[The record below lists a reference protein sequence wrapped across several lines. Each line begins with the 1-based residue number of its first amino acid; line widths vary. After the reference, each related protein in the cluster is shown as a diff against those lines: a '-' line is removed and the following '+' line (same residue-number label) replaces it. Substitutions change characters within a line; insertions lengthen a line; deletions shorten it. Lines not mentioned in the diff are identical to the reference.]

1 MDKTRLT
8 YPVARRDD
16 TTDDYF
22 GTEVADPYRW
32 LEDDRSDETVSGT
45 RPDRRPAVRIVGLS
59 EVRDSGTPRRFPFFL

>member
-1 MDKTRLT
+1 MRTIELT

-32 LEDDRSDETVSGT
+32 LEDDRSDETVRWVAAENEYAVG
-45 RPDRRPAVRIVGLS
+45 RRYGRADRRVVLAG
-59 EVRDSGTPRRFPFFL
+59 